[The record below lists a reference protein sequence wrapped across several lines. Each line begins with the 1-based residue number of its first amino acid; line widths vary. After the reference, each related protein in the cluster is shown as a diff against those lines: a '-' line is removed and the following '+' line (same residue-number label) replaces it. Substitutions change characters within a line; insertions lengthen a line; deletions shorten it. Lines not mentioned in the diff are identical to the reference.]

1 MVTLPEVSPIQR
13 VQVMPTKPRFTPPP
27 GYISVDDA
35 AKLASISRSS
45 AFNYSQPGD
54 VWDTEGV
61 NIYRPTKRGRW
72 VNEADLRAWIK
83 RRGLKTT
90 E

>member
-1 MVTLPEVSPIQR
+1 MSKSRPA
-13 VQVMPTKPRFTPPP
+13 PPP

-35 AKLASISRSS
+35 AKLASISRST

-72 VNEADLRAWIK
+72 INEADLLAWLKK
-83 RRGLKTT
+83 RGRRTTT